1 MRWGRLAA
9 ENYRG
14 VLVPRGLGL
23 WLAACAAAS
32 TIVVAGVQRVGAE
45 GWGTLGA
52 VLLVGAAGLVDDLFS
67 VGPRGLRNH
76 LRYLLA
82 GHVSTGVLKLLVAVG
97 ASAALVALQPR
108 RGVAFELAGVVLVAA
123 STNLW
128 NGLDVAPGRALK
140 AFLPVAAV
148 VLLVWPPIVR
158 LPFMP
163 GLAVGAAVALPFD
176 VRERAMLGDGGS
188 NLLGF
193 AAGAGLYAVLPDWG
207 VVWSSVVAVGL
218 NVLADTVTLSRLI
231 QAFPPLRWVDSLG
244 RLDRPG

>member
-14 VLVPRGLGL
+14 VLVPRGLGV
-23 WLAACAAAS
+23 WLASSAVLSTVLVAS
-32 TIVVAGVQRVGAE
+32 LVHVGVE

-52 VLLVGAAGLVDDLFS
+52 ALVVGAAGLVDDLFP

-82 GHVSTGVLKLLVAVG
+82 GHVSTGVLKLLAAVG
-97 ASAALVALQPR
+97 ASAALVAVRPQ
-108 RGVAFELAGVVLVAA
+108 RGLAFQLAGVVLVAA

-140 AFLPVAAV
+140 AFLPVAAA
-148 VLLVWPPIVR
+148 VLLVWPPVAR

-163 GLAVGAAVALPFD
+163 GLTAGAVVALRFD
-176 VRERAMLGDGGS
+176 VRERAMLGDSGS

-193 AAGAGLYAVLPDWG
+193 AAGAGLYTVLPDWG
-207 VVWSSVVAVGL
+207 VVAAGLLVAGL

-231 QAFPPLRWVDSLG
+231 EAFPPLRWLDSLG
-244 RLDRPG
+244 RLPHPD